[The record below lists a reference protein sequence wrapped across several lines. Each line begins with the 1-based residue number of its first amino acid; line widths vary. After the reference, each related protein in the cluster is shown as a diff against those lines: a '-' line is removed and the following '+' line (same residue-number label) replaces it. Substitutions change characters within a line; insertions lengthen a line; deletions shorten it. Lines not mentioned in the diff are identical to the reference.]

1 MLRNSRLAILALTVS
16 LLLTPAFS
24 AVASTTEPPID
35 PIAVTQA
42 SQFEAVFVLKVMDSD
57 YKTLVA
63 RADGSTWLMEYGIG
77 CLRLWRFESK
87 IVYVTSPY
95 SFGGVGSRIVLPN
108 DGGSCRIWDASQ
120 IEAPRSSTR
129 SSTPPPTDTTS
140 LTIWDINRCC

>member
-77 CLRLWRFESK
+77 CLRL
-87 IVYVTSPY
+87 
-95 SFGGVGSRIVLPN
+95 
-108 DGGSCRIWDASQ
+108 
-120 IEAPRSSTR
+120 
-129 SSTPPPTDTTS
+129 
-140 LTIWDINRCC
+140 